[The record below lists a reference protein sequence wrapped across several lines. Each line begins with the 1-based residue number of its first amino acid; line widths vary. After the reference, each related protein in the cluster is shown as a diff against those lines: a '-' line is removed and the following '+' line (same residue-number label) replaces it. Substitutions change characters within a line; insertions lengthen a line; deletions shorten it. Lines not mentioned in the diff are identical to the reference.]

1 MIKVVFEREGDSI
14 LGFRSRGHAGAADPG
29 EDIVCSAV
37 SALLF
42 SVVNTL
48 DHYHV
53 LMDVKVV
60 EKGFLSCEIK
70 EDGKRNKEV
79 QAILKVAEIG
89 ITGIV
94 QEYSEFISMEL
105 IDRRIMS
112 C

>member
-1 MIKVVFEREGDSI
+1 MIEVVFEQEEETIVAFS
-14 LGFRSRGHAGAADPG
+14 SRGHAQAGDPG
-29 EDIVCSAV
+29 EDIVCAAV

-48 DHYHV
+48 DHYKAMLDLRV
-53 LMDVKVV
+53 GN
-60 EKGFLSCEIK
+60 KGFLRCELK
-70 EDGKRNKEV
+70 EGYRDKAI
-79 QAILKVAEIG
+79 QAILQVAKVG

-94 QEYSEFISMEL
+94 QEYSEYISMEV

>member
-1 MIKVVFEREGDSI
+1 MIEVVFERQGDR
-14 LGFRSRGHAGAADPG
+14 LVAFRSRGHAGAADPG
-29 EDIVCSAV
+29 EDIVCAAV

-48 DHYHV
+48 EHYHV
-53 LMDVKVV
+53 LTDVRVGK
-60 EKGFLSCEIK
+60 KGFLSCEIK
-70 EDGKRNKEV
+70 EDDGLTKEI
-79 QAILKVAEIG
+79 QAILSVAHIG

-94 QEYSEFISMEL
+94 QEYSEFISMEV

>member
-1 MIKVVFEREGDSI
+1 MIKVVFEQEEGI
-14 LGFRSRGHAGAADPG
+14 LVAFSSKGHAEAGEPG
-29 EDIVCSAV
+29 EDIVCAAV

-48 DHYHV
+48 DYYHTMLDLRV
-53 LMDVKVV
+53 GT
-60 EKGFLSCEIK
+60 KGFLRCEIK
-70 EDGKRNKEV
+70 EGYKDKEI
-79 QAILKVAEIG
+79 QAILQVAKIG

-94 QEYSEFISMEL
+94 QEYSEFISMEM